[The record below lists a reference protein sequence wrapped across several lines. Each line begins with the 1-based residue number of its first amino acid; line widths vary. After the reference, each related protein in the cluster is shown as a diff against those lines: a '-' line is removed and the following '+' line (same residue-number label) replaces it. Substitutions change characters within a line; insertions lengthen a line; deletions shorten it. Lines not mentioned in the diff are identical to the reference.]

1 MHMYLVYV
9 WDTKQVIFAI
19 LVSCFALLE
28 KPTINRCLSCRCLPC
43 LLLSFRLPAWLA
55 APPVL
60 TNLPFLPALGRLGTS
75 CTAGGLEGVCEAQCA
90 GQGLVRAG
98 HCTRGQ
104 SVCCAGGSFQ
114 PFLALIICYPQ
125 RCPPAPPPCSPPPP
139 TSPAQPPLTQ
149 GEGVQQKYP
158 FQALFAT

>member
-1 MHMYLVYV
+1 MYILYV
-9 WDTKQVIFAI
+9 WDTKQVILAM

-43 LLLSFRLPAWLA
+43 LLHSFRLPAWLA

-104 SVCCAGGSFQ
+104 SVCCAEVSS
-114 PFLALIICYPQ
+114 
-125 RCPPAPPPCSPPPP
+125 CSSSLQSPTSYF
-139 TSPAQPPLTQ
+139 TSPATPHTGGRCAAEISIPGNVCYLR
-149 GEGVQQKYP
+149 
-158 FQALFAT
+158 